1 MTELSS
7 MIESAIND
15 VYEGKPLLLVDSPN
29 REDEGDFVI
38 AAERATYQN
47 LSFLLTHSSRMLC
60 VPMQEERLHLLGL
73 HPVVEQPTKKG
84 SCSFYTPVDARDGDT
99 GLGIEDRLAVLDAL
113 LYDPVSV
120 HHHDSRLSIPGH
132 TFPLRA
138 HPEGLLGRQGHT
150 EGSIALVELA
160 RLASAAVIAEAWD
173 CERYRPL
180 KGKYVSDFAREHA
193 ISVIAIDA
201 LLRYIQSK

>member
-1 MTELSS
+1 MTSMSLSLQR
-7 MIESAIND
+7 ALDD
-15 VYEGKPLLLVDSPN
+15 VVQGNPIILVDHPD
-29 REDEGDFVI
+29 RENEGDFVL
-38 AAERATYQN
+38 AAERANYHN
-47 LSFLLTHSSRMLC
+47 LSFLFDHSSRLLC
-60 VPMQEERLHLLGL
+60 VPMPQKRLQFLGL
-73 HPVVEQPTKKG
+73 SPVTDKPTKPG
-84 SCSFYTPVDARDGDT
+84 SCVFYTPVDARNGDT

-113 LYDPVSV
+113 LYDQVSV

-160 RLASAAVIAEAWD
+160 ALSSAAVITEAWD
-173 CERYRPL
+173 CQRHRPL

-193 ISVIAIDA
+193 ITVITIDA
-201 LLRYIQSK
+201 LLQYMQSQ